1 MSKKMK
7 SIILSLTLFVTV
19 LFTSVSNA
27 EFLTLNQ
34 IGEASC
40 RVRVSSSAGSGTSI
54 AEDEDSIYY
63 KGGKAYLRTVDGDD
77 TKLHKFE

>member
-1 MSKKMK
+1 MK

-54 AEDEDSIYY
+54 AEDENSIYVLTN
-63 KGGKAYLRTVDGDD
+63 GQPMPI
-77 TKLHKFE
+77 